1 MAQRETLP
9 FVESTGSFA
18 NARYRGTRMPP
29 PEWVEDLDERKSM
42 YVRES
47 IKVYNGRMLA
57 SARQTLEAN
66 GFQLVDAG
74 TQVKNM
80 HDQDAVTADFYQE
93 CSDLDYGTYRLQ
105 WQTRM
110 LQHQYR
116 NGFGGLPE
124 GHPRGNK
131 PTANGSEGTYGGI
144 HSDVSPYSEENFEK
158 IADGK
163 HFQMYNVWRSTDL
176 ERDIYVMPLAICDM
190 ATVAKEDII
199 AADAW
204 SQTETPRRLV
214 SLRLVHS
221 PNQRWYYF
229 PRMTPQ
235 ETLIFKQYD
244 TRQEKSNMRTAFH
257 GAINDPTTPE
267 DAPLR
272 QTIEVRL
279 LALFDED
286 TDREARKARFKA
298 EVPETHDDGKIS
310 AWLEK

>member
-29 PEWVEDLDERKSM
+29 PEWVEDLDERRSM

-47 IKVYNGRMLA
+47 IKVYN
-57 SARQTLEAN
+57 ARSLDPLPTLDAN
-66 GFQLVDAG
+66 GFQLVPTG
-74 TQVKNM
+74 TQVRNL
-80 HDQDAVTADFYQE
+80 HNQDVVTTDFYQK
-93 CSDLDYGTYRLQ
+93 CSDLITTLTGCSE
-105 WQTRM
+105 TRM

-116 NGFGGLPE
+116 NGYGGLPE

-144 HSDVSPYSEENFEK
+144 HSDVSPYSEDGFEK
-158 IADGK
+158 IVNGK
-163 HFQMYNVWRSTDL
+163 HFQMYNVWRSTNL
-176 ERDIYVMPLAICDM
+176 ERDILVMPLAICDM
-190 ATVAKEDII
+190 MTVAPEDII

-214 SLRLVHS
+214 SLRLVHN

-244 TRQEKSNMRTAFH
+244 TRQEQSNMRVAFH
-257 GAINDPTTPE
+257 GAIDDPTTPE

-272 QTIEVRL
+272 ETIEVRL
-279 LALFDED
+279 LALFDEEM
-286 TDREARKARFKA
+286 DREARKARFQA
-298 EVPETHDDGKIS
+298 EVPETHADGNIS
-310 AWLEK
+310 EWVGSK

>member
-1 MAQRETLP
+1 MAHRETLP

-29 PEWVEDLDERKSM
+29 PEWVEDLNERRSM

-47 IKVYNGRMLA
+47 IKVYN
-57 SARQTLEAN
+57 ARLSDPPPTLETN
-66 GFQLVDAG
+66 GFQLVDTG
-74 TQVKNM
+74 TQVRNL
-80 HDQDAVTADFYQE
+80 HDQDAITTDFYRE
-93 CSDLDYGTYRLQ
+93 CSDLITAITGCSETRL
-105 WQTRM
+105 

-116 NGFGGLPE
+116 NGYGGLPE

-144 HSDVSPYSEENFEK
+144 HSDVSPYSEDGFEK
-158 IADGK
+158 MVNGR
-163 HFQMYNVWRSTDL
+163 HFQMYNVWRSTNL
-176 ERDIYVMPLAICDM
+176 EQDILVMPLAICDM
-190 ATVAKEDII
+190 TTVSPEDII

-221 PNQRWYYF
+221 PSQRWYYF

-244 TRQEKSNMRTAFH
+244 TRQEQSNMRVAFH
-257 GAINDPTTPE
+257 GAIDDPTTPE
-267 DAPLR
+267 GAPLR
-272 QTIEVRL
+272 ETIEVRL

-286 TDREARKARFKA
+286 TDREVRKARFQA
-298 EVPETHDDGKIS
+298 EVPETHADGKPS
-310 AWLEK
+310 AWVEK

>member
-1 MAQRETLP
+1 MTQQKTLP

-29 PEWVEDLDERKSM
+29 PEWVEDLDERNSM
-42 YVRES
+42 YIRES
-47 IKVYNGRMLA
+47 IKVYNGRLLDPPP
-57 SARQTLEAN
+57 TLDAN
-66 GFQLVDAG
+66 GFQLVDAD
-74 TQVKNM
+74 TRIRNL
-80 HDQDAVTADFYQE
+80 HDQDAVTTDFYQE
-93 CSDLDYGTYRLQ
+93 CSDLIKALTGCSE
-105 WQTRM
+105 TRI

-116 NGFGGLPE
+116 NGYGGLPE
-124 GHPRGNK
+124 GHPRSNK

-144 HSDVSPYSEENFEK
+144 HSDVSPYSEESFEK

-176 ERDIYVMPLAICDM
+176 KNDIFVMPLAICDM
-190 ATVAKEDII
+190 ATVTPEDII

-221 PNQRWYYF
+221 LNQRWYYF

-244 TRQEKSNMRTAFH
+244 TRQERSNMRTAFH

-272 QTIEVRL
+272 ETIEVRL

-286 TDREARKARFKA
+286 TDREARKARFLA
-298 EVPETHDDGKIS
+298 EVPEAHADGKVS
-310 AWLEK
+310 AWVDR

>member
-29 PEWVEDLDERKSM
+29 PEWVENPDERKSM

-47 IKVYNGRMLA
+47 IKVHN
-57 SARQTLEAN
+57 ARLLQPPPNLEAN
-66 GFQLVDAG
+66 GFQLVDAD
-74 TQVKNM
+74 TQVRNL
-80 HDQDAVTADFYQE
+80 HDQDAVTTHFYQE
-93 CSDLDYGTYRLQ
+93 CADLITAITGCSDTHV
-105 WQTRM
+105 M
-110 LQHQYR
+110 QHQYR

-144 HSDVSPYSEENFEK
+144 HSDVSPYSEDGFEK
-158 IADGK
+158 IANGK

-190 ATVAKEDII
+190 ATVAREDII

-257 GAINDPTTPE
+257 GAIDDPTTPE

-272 QTIEVRL
+272 KTIEVRL

-286 TDREARKARFKA
+286 AEREARKARFQA
-298 EVPETHDDGKIS
+298 EVPETHTDGKIS
-310 AWLEK
+310 DWVEK